1 MPESQTASYD
11 IAASG
16 GMPTWREVAL
26 KMKSVALDKNEWAGM
41 PVPLPDLP
49 MRLEPRFP
57 FQVGGDIYKKQ
68 AETNPE
74 DKLTVINSWY
84 SRRLRGQ
91 AYIVE
96 TADGKRH
103 PHTEPNGHM
112 DKLIGTMMA
121 SVVWPLEAE
130 RKAILKLG
138 EMIRNHMFLSYM
150 LTGQFLETSKRS
162 GLTYM
167 FRKLRPTVV
176 MSPKTGEMRI
186 LCALCLHPIGYY
198 EGTWAGCMT
207 PTDEVIAHLCMMRG
221 DEPKYW
227 ANANQHP
234 ADRPE
239 AGI

>member
-1 MPESQTASYD
+1 MPTEAAEPQTAAYD
-11 IAASG
+11 VAALR
-16 GMPTWREVAL
+16 MPTWRELAL
-26 KMKSVALDKNEWAGM
+26 KMKSFAQEKSEWAGI

-57 FQVGGDIYKKQ
+57 YQMGGNIYKK
-68 AETNPE
+68 PE
-74 DKLTVINSWY
+74 EDMVTVINSWY
-84 SRRLRGQ
+84 SRRRRGQ
-91 AYIVE
+91 AFIVE

-103 PHTEPNGHM
+103 PYMKPNGHM
-112 DKLIGTMMA
+112 DKLLGTMMA

-130 RKAILKLG
+130 QKAILKLA
-138 EMIRNHMFLSYM
+138 EMVRNNMFLSYL

-176 MSPKTGEMRI
+176 MSPKGGEMTI

-207 PTDEVIAHLCMMRG
+207 PTDEVVAHLCMMRG

-227 ANANQHP
+227 AAANQHP
-234 ADRPE
+234 PDRPE